1 MMAGHHSCRRYQLS
15 KLNLKTAIGTYGHTI
30 ALKDDS
36 FNSPHFTFDHVEISP
51 IPMVFRR
58 MVRNLE
64 FDVSEMALA
73 TYIVSKHFKKEFTA
87 LPIFLTRGFYHGT
100 LSCRKDSSFRSPSEL
115 NGKKIG
121 VRSYTFTPGV
131 WTRGILNSEYGL
143 DPNSVTWVLSGD
155 EHVFEYRPPSNV
167 ISSNSDDLQEML
179 ISGEVDAVI
188 GPTDLDESKTKSFF
202 NNPSTL
208 DEQWFQKTKIYPI
221 SHILVVKNSLLE
233 LDDNLVREVD
243 RVFQA
248 ARTTYMDIL
257 ENKTTSSQDDKD
269 LLRIKDL
276 ICYDPVSYDFSE
288 AKNGIET
295 FIAFCV
301 NQKLIDKATTAES
314 LFPISFS

>member
-1 MMAGHHSCRRYQLS
+1 
-15 KLNLKTAIGTYGHTI
+15 LKTAIGTYGHTI
-30 ALKDDS
+30 GLKDGS
-36 FNSPHFTFDHVEISP
+36 INSPNFILDHKEISP

-87 LPIFLTRGFYHGT
+87 LPIFLTRGFYHRT
-100 LSCRKDSSFRSPSEL
+100 LSCRKDSSFKSPAEL

-131 WTRGILNSEYGL
+131 WTRGILKSQYGL
-143 DPNSVTWVLSGD
+143 NPNSVTWVLSGD
-155 EHVFEYRPPSNV
+155 EHVLEYQAPPNV
-167 ISSNSDDLQEML
+167 ISSNCDDLQQML
-179 ISGEVDAVI
+179 VSGEVDAVI
-188 GPTDLDESKTKSFF
+188 GATDLDTSKTKPFF
-202 NNPSTL
+202 DNPTNL
-208 DEQWFQKTKIYPI
+208 DKQWFQKTKIYPI

-233 LDDNLVREVD
+233 HGDNLVREID

-248 ARTTYMDIL
+248 GRTTYMDIL
-257 ENKTTSSQDDKD
+257 ENKTTLSQDDKD
-269 LLRIKDL
+269 LLNTKDL

-295 FIAFCV
+295 FIDFCV
-301 NQKLIDKATTAES
+301 DQKLIDKAITAES